1 MTDDGGVLGNL
12 PRSRPGTR
20 SEKRASAGGA
30 AAAKAPRTA
39 SKRPGSAA
47 RRQPSAARRRRP
59 KDEPGRPVGRRRG
72 PVGEVIRGA
81 AKAAETGVRVAGTV
95 AHEVLRRV
103 PRP

>member
-20 SEKRASAGGA
+20 SEKRASAGEA

-39 SKRPGSAA
+39 PKRPGSAA

-59 KDEPGRPVGRRRG
+59 KDEPGREHG
-72 PVGEVIRGA
+72 PVGDVIRGA
-81 AKAAETGVRVAGTV
+81 AKAAETGARVAGAV

>member
-20 SEKRASAGGA
+20 SEKRASAGEA

-39 SKRPGSAA
+39 PKPSGSAA
-47 RRQPSAARRRRP
+47 GRQPSAARRRRP
-59 KDEPGRPVGRRRG
+59 KDEPGRERG
-72 PVGEVIRGA
+72 PVGDVIRGA
-81 AKAAETGVRVAGTV
+81 AKAAETGARVAGVV

>member
-20 SEKRASAGGA
+20 SEKRASAGEA

-39 SKRPGSAA
+39 PKPSGSAA
-47 RRQPSAARRRRP
+47 GRQPSAARRRRP
-59 KDEPGRPVGRRRG
+59 KDERGRERG
-72 PVGEVIRGA
+72 PVGDVIRGA
-81 AKAAETGVRVAGTV
+81 AKAAETGARVAGAV